1 MSLLSRRDGVARL
14 VLAGALPLLCG
25 TIVLAQRP
33 PAKGDQKPDAASAAQ
48 QQAQNQEI
56 ETVLH
61 AADAAMA
68 APPAVNDLPMQLQ
81 TDFLKAQAGRVWV
94 PLTITIDPAKLST
107 SAITLYLRVAPRGMT
122 APAPPQASDAAGGKD
137 KKDNKKKTD
146 KNAKDAKGGA
156 APSGPSYPYE
166 DVAFPDLKPAAAGQ
180 PVRILRGIGVPS
192 GAYDLYVVVHERAT
206 GGKLGVLKQA
216 LDVPNYA
223 TGELTTSS
231 IILAERVDQLPA
243 PIATDQQSEHP
254 YAFGQTEIVVSP
266 EKKFKK
272 SQELIVLFQ
281 IYNPNV
287 SAEKKFNLEATYT
300 FYKQDA
306 GAEKRFNSTEPQV
319 FTNETM
325 GANFDPTA
333 ATSSIQAGQGI
344 PLQSFPE
351 GTYRLEVK
359 ITDKQ
364 SSKVL
369 TQNTTFTVTP

>member
-1 MSLLSRRDGVARL
+1 MAFLSRWDGVARL
-14 VLAGALPLLCG
+14 VLAGAFPLMCG
-25 TIVLAQRP
+25 TIALAQRP
-33 PAKGDQKPDAASAAQ
+33 PAKGDQKPDAAAVAQ

-107 SAITLYLRVAPRGMT
+107 NAVTLYLRVAPRGMA
-122 APAPPQASDAAGGKD
+122 APAAPPASDAAGKD
-137 KKDNKKKTD
+137 KSKDKKKTD
-146 KNAKDAKGGA
+146 KNAKDAKGAA

-166 DVAFPDLKPAAAGQ
+166 DVAFPELKPAAGQ
-180 PVRILRGIGVPS
+180 PIRILRGLGVPP
-192 GAYDLYVVVHERAT
+192 GAYDLYVVVHERAP

-216 LDVPNYA
+216 LEVPNYT

-272 SQELIVLFQ
+272 TQELIVLFQ

-287 SAEKKFNLEATYT
+287 SADKKFSLEATYT
-300 FYKQDA
+300 FYRQDA
-306 GAEKRFNSTEPQV
+306 GAEKRFNSTEPQM
-319 FTNETM
+319 FTNDTM

-333 ATSSIQAGQGI
+333 STSSIQAGQGI